1 VQFQA
6 RFIEDVTIP
15 DGCVV
20 NPSANLRKSWKLE
33 NSGDQAWPEGCV
45 MMIQDGN
52 PAFGVQAE
60 TSEITLPALQP
71 GEQFVADVNV
81 VAPAVAG
88 RYTSYWRVCDPWDVL
103 FGHRFWIDIIVA
115 AEDDVVIPH
124 AFVPVD
130 GEDASHLPEAIRC
143 DVEDAEIADEDED
156 SKSESESESGSDSE
170 SESGSES
177 SESDDNSLE
186 DDDDEGG
193 DGVEIVDVA
202 GSSET
207 ADMYTDALAML
218 ASMGFADE
226 EKNRR
231 HLEAADGNITSAVVS
246 LLAE

>member
-1 VQFQA
+1 VQLQA

-33 NSGDQAWPEGCV
+33 NSGDQAWPAGCFMV
-45 MMIQDGN
+45 IQEGN

-71 GEQFVADVNV
+71 GEQFIADVNV

-88 RYTSYWRVCDPWDVL
+88 RYTSYWRVCDPWGVR

-115 AEDDVVIPH
+115 AEDDVV
-124 AFVPVD
+124 VPLATACVAMD
-130 GEDASHLPEAIRC
+130 GENASRLPEAICC
-143 DVEDAEIADEDED
+143 DVEGTETADDDDDDDED
-156 SKSESESESGSDSE
+156 SKSESDSSE
-170 SESGSES
+170 SES
-177 SESDDNSLE
+177 DNNSLE
-186 DDDDEGG
+186 DDDEGE

-202 GSSET
+202 GSTET
-207 ADMYTDALAML
+207 TDMYADALAML

-231 HLEAADGNITSAVVS
+231 HLEAAEGNITNAVVS